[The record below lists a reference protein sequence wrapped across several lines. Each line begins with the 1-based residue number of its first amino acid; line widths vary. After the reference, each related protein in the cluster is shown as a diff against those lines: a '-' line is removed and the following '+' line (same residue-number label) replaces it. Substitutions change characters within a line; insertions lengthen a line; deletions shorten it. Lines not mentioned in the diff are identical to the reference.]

1 MIKKINYWLSH
12 KVISVMALIVMTGI
26 PKEIWAQSETRSVSG
41 IVQDNSGTPIIGAN
55 ISVKGTTAGTITD
68 ENGKFSIKASEK
80 STIII
85 SYLGYETINLAV
97 GTQKHF
103 IVTLREKTENLDE
116 VIVTGYSNI
125 RRGDLTGAIGSV
137 RVEDMQKAPV
147 ASFDQALAG
156 RVAGVQVSTPDGQPG
171 AASNIVIRGVG
182 SVTQSVAPV
191 YVVDGFVFDDFDPA
205 SISPQD
211 IVSIN
216 VLKDASSTA
225 LYGARGA
232 NGVIVITTKAGKI
245 GKPTINYN
253 ATFGLNVTTKRMELM
268 DSYEFV
274 KLQVERFP
282 ESARYA
288 FFPDLA
294 PNEPMDP
301 EVYRNA
307 PTIDWQDKIL
317 RSGFN
322 HTHNVSINGGTAN
335 SKYFAS
341 LSYFKQEGIIIHTQY
356 NKLQGRMV
364 LDQAINKK
372 VNLKLSAMY
381 TQDHSSGIVPTDASL
396 NSTASSSLFFSA
408 YGYRPTAGLDPQANW
423 ELENSVIDDDPNI
436 NLGTDYRLNPK
447 IMAENEEKNTITSIF
462 VPSMT
467 LSINFNKNWSLLLR
481 GGADVRVREYN
492 YFYNTKTRIGIER
505 PGIIYAG
512 VQGGVN
518 FNKYRMWNNENI
530 LTYKKT
536 FNSKH
541 KLEAQLGMS
550 VQGINTSAHGLKY
563 QEIPYEELGLSGIDL
578 GVPVPSSSVLS
589 ESKSA
594 SYFGRVNYNLLS
606 RYLFTATFRAD
617 GSSKF
622 AKGNRWGYFPSA
634 AFAWRISDEPFLKRA
649 KFIDDAKIRASYGLS
664 GNNRVGDFSY
674 FASVSSPYE
683 GYYSFENE
691 TPKRG
696 ANRTSL
702 GNRDLKWETSI
713 QTDLGL
719 DLMLFKGR
727 LNFTLDLYRRK
738 TVDLLM
744 NADLPAVSGF
754 ASAYKN
760 IGSIRNDGLE
770 LSLST
775 TNILT
780 KDFSWTTDF
789 NISFNRNEV
798 LALNGEEPYRYSDV
812 NWDANYNKTP
822 LYRTAV
828 GEPITQFWG
837 IIWDGIYQYSD
848 FDKVGDKY
856 VLKEN
861 IAANGNPR
869 EKIQPGDI
877 KYKDIT
883 GDLNITSEDRTV
895 IGNPIP
901 KHTGGFGNNFKYKNF
916 SLNIFFQWSYGNDIF
931 NANRLFFEG
940 GYNIRPLQN
949 QFASYENRWTPENQ
963 TNKMFRAGKG
973 GSESGAGPNG
983 IYSSMYIE
991 DGSYLRLKTV
1001 SLDYK
1006 IPYSKIK
1013 KIYLKGLTV
1022 GVSAQNLFTWSKYSG
1037 LDPEVS
1043 VRNTLLTPGF
1053 DYSSYP
1059 RAMTFVLNLK
1069 LTL

>member
-1 MIKKINYWLSH
+1 M
-12 KVISVMALIVMTGI
+12 
-26 PKEIWAQSETRSVSG
+26 
-41 IVQDNSGTPIIGAN
+41 
-55 ISVKGTTAGTITD
+55 
-68 ENGKFSIKASEK
+68 
-80 STIII
+80 
-85 SYLGYETINLAV
+85 
-97 GTQKHF
+97 
-103 IVTLREKTENLDE
+103 
-116 VIVTGYSNI
+116 
-125 RRGDLTGAIGSV
+125 
-137 RVEDMQKAPV
+137 
-147 ASFDQALAG
+147 
-156 RVAGVQVSTPDGQPG
+156 
-171 AASNIVIRGVG
+171 
-182 SVTQSVAPV
+182 
-191 YVVDGFVFDDFDPA
+191 
-205 SISPQD
+205 
-211 IVSIN
+211 
-216 VLKDASSTA
+216 
-225 LYGARGA
+225 
-232 NGVIVITTKAGKI
+232 
-245 GKPTINYN
+245 
-253 ATFGLNVTTKRMELM
+253 
-268 DSYEFV
+268 
-274 KLQVERFP
+274 
-282 ESARYA
+282 
-288 FFPDLA
+288 
-294 PNEPMDP
+294 
-301 EVYRNA
+301 
-307 PTIDWQDKIL
+307 
-317 RSGFN
+317 
-322 HTHNVSINGGTAN
+322 
-335 SKYFAS
+335 
-341 LSYFKQEGIIIHTQY
+341 
-356 NKLQGRMV
+356 
-364 LDQAINKK
+364 
-372 VNLKLSAMY
+372 
-381 TQDHSSGIVPTDASL
+381 
-396 NSTASSSLFFSA
+396 
-408 YGYRPTAGLDPQANW
+408 
-423 ELENSVIDDDPNI
+423 
-436 NLGTDYRLNPK
+436 
-447 IMAENEEKNTITSIF
+447 
-462 VPSMT
+462 
-467 LSINFNKNWSLLLR
+467 
-481 GGADVRVREYN
+481 
-492 YFYNTKTRIGIER
+492 
-505 PGIIYAG
+505 
-512 VQGGVN
+512 
-518 FNKYRMWNNENI
+518 
-530 LTYKKT
+530 
-536 FNSKH
+536 
-541 KLEAQLGMS
+541 
-550 VQGINTSAHGLKY
+550 
-563 QEIPYEELGLSGIDL
+563 
-578 GVPVPSSSVLS
+578 
-589 ESKSA
+589 
-594 SYFGRVNYNLLS
+594 
-606 RYLFTATFRAD
+606 
-617 GSSKF
+617 
-622 AKGNRWGYFPSA
+622 
-634 AFAWRISDEPFLKRA
+634 KRA

-983 IYSSMYIE
+983 SYSSMYIE

-1043 VRNTLLTPGF
+1043 GRNTLLTPGF